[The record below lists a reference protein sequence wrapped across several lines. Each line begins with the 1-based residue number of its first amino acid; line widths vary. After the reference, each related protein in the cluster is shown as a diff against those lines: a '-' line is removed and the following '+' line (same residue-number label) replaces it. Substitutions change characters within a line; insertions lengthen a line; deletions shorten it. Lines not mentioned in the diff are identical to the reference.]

1 MRLMF
6 KGLMRTKKIYHIILF
21 VLMLVCIACEREEP
35 VKREIPFT
43 IYLPAETMVRHQS
56 PRRVMGDPGQT
67 ERFALPNYIYLFVFW
82 KQEGEWRIMD
92 QEEWRLQNNDWKATR
107 YTGPLMSEGDSIY
120 SVTKRMNIMLVG
132 NNVQGRT
139 YAIASPVPLTFSK
152 SLGSIVTLDDVLDLK
167 IDVSSQEIQDNLH
180 NIYTTP
186 YNYEVGGQYYGAFDN
201 SVNYVVNLD
210 LMLYHIA
217 SKVDI
222 KWSVAEDKRIN
233 ADPSQAVRLT
243 YMEARRLFNGW
254 AYCFMPLRNTLPE
267 LPSSGYDIPDIV
279 SPGDEGL
286 WWEGR
291 AYFYTIP
298 YTVEGDPNYFP
309 LQMKMGT
316 NGTKETAGYELTLKQ
331 KTDTS
336 DVFVPWIR
344 GVFNFNQ
351 PLDTKTAVKTV
362 D

>member
-1 MRLMF
+1 
-6 KGLMRTKKIYHIILF
+6 
-21 VLMLVCIACEREEP
+21 MLVCIACEREEP
-35 VKREIPFT
+35 MKREIPFT

-82 KQEGEWRIMD
+82 KQEDEWRIMA
-92 QEEWRLQNNDWKATR
+92 QEEWRLQDDDWKATR

-139 YAIASPVPLTFSK
+139 YAISSPVPLLTKFSE

-201 SVNYVVNLD
+201 SVQYVVNLD

-222 KWSVAEDKRIN
+222 QWSVAEDKRIN
-233 ADPSQAVRLT
+233 TADPSQAVRLT

-254 AYCFMPLRNTLPE
+254 AYCFKPMRNTLPAR
-267 LPSSGYDIPDIV
+267 PSSGYDIPDIV

-291 AYFYTIP
+291 TYFYTIP

-309 LQMKMGT
+309 LQLRMGT
-316 NGTKETAGYELTLKQ
+316 NGSTEAEAQYYLTLKQ
-331 KTDTS
+331 QVNTS

-351 PLDTKTAVKTV
+351 PLEDKSETRTTP
-362 D
+362 

>member
-1 MRLMF
+1 
-6 KGLMRTKKIYHIILF
+6 
-21 VLMLVCIACEREEP
+21 MLVCAACEREEP
-35 VKREIPFT
+35 VKMEIPFS
-43 IYLPAETMVRHQS
+43 IYLPAETTVRRQG
-56 PRRVMGDPGQT
+56 PRRVMGDPGKT
-67 ERFALPNYIYLFVFW
+67 EIFSLPNYIYLFVFW
-82 KQEGEWRIMD
+82 KQEGEWRIMA

-139 YAIASPVPLTFSK
+139 YAIASPVELTFSK
-152 SLGSIVTLDDVLDLK
+152 LLGSIVTLDDVLDLK
-167 IDVSSQEIQDNLH
+167 INVSSQEIQDNLH

-201 SVNYVVNLD
+201 SINYVVNLD

-217 SKVDI
+217 TKVDI
-222 KWSVAEDKRIN
+222 NWSVAEDKRIN
-233 ADPSQAVRLT
+233 TADPSQAVRLT

-254 AYCFMPLRNTLPE
+254 AYCFKPMRNTLPA

-291 AYFYTIP
+291 YYFYTIP
-298 YTVEGDPNYFP
+298 YTVEGYPNYFP
-309 LQMKMGT
+309 LQMTLKT
-316 NGTKETAGYELTLKQ
+316 NGSTGTGYQPTLNLKIDTTA
-331 KTDTS
+331 
-336 DVFVPWIR
+336 VFVPWLR
-344 GVFNFNQ
+344 ANFNLTA
-351 PLDTKTAVKTV
+351 PLTDKTETKTI
-362 D
+362 DN

>member
-1 MRLMF
+1 
-6 KGLMRTKKIYHIILF
+6 
-21 VLMLVCIACEREEP
+21 MLVCAACEREEP

-56 PRRVMGDPGQT
+56 PRRVMGDPGKT
-67 ERFALPNYIYLFVFW
+67 ETFSLPNYIYIFVF
-82 KQEGEWRIMD
+82 QDDEGTMRMLDITELRV
-92 QEEWRLQNNDWKATR
+92 QNHEWKATH
-107 YTGPLMSEGDSIY
+107 YVGPLMSEGDSIF
-120 SVTKRMNIMLVG
+120 SLTKRLNIMLPPDNTVSG
-132 NNVQGRT
+132 CV
-139 YAIASPVPLTFSK
+139 YAIASPLPLTFDK
-152 SLGSIVTLDDVLDLK
+152 TLGTGLSYEDVVNLK
-167 IDVSSQEIQDNLH
+167 IDLSSDAMQANLH

-186 YNYEVGGQYYGAFDN
+186 YNYEVGGQYYGAFNN

-233 ADPSQAVRLT
+233 ADPDQAVRLT
-243 YMEARRLFNGW
+243 YMEARRLFKGW
-254 AYCFMPLRNTLPE
+254 AYCFKPMRNTLPA

-291 AYFYTIP
+291 YYFYTIP

-309 LQMKMGT
+309 LQMRMGT
-316 NGTKETAGYELTLKQ
+316 NGATKETAGYELTLKQ
-331 KTDTS
+331 KINTS

>member
-1 MRLMF
+1 MKIERYI
-6 KGLMRTKKIYHIILF
+6 GL
-21 VLMLVCIACEREEP
+21 VLLAVVLAIAGCKPDEP
-35 VKREIPFT
+35 AQRVEIPFSV
-43 IYLPAETMVRHQS
+43 YLPAETTVRHQS
-56 PRRVMGDPGQT
+56 PRRVMGDPGQA

-82 KQEGEWRIMD
+82 KKEGEWRIMD
-92 QEEWRLQNNDWKATR
+92 QEEWRLQNDDWKATR
-107 YTGPLMSEGDSIY
+107 YVGPLRTEGDSIY

-139 YAIASPVPLTFSK
+139 YAIASPVPLTFNK
-152 SLGSIVTLDDVLDLK
+152 PLGSVITLNDVLDLK
-167 IDVSSQEIQDNLH
+167 IDVSSKEIQDNLH

-186 YNYEVGGQYYGAFDN
+186 YNYEVGGQYYGAFNN
-201 SVNYVVNLD
+201 SVQYVVQMD

-233 ADPSQAVRLT
+233 TADPSQAVRLT

-254 AYCFMPLRNTLPE
+254 AYCFKPMRNTLPA
-267 LPSSGYDIPDIV
+267 LPSSGYDIPDLV
-279 SPGDEGL
+279 LPEDEGQ

-291 AYFYTIP
+291 TYFYTIP
-298 YTVEGDPNYFP
+298 YTVEGEPDYFP

-351 PLDTKTAVKTV
+351 PLETKTAVKTV